1 MVGGVE
7 NITKYYNGNIIL
19 DNVTLMIEDTD
30 KIGLIGVNGC
40 GKTTLLRLIMGE
52 EAFDK
57 DRFGNGSIFLSKNI
71 TIGYL
76 RQNSGLDKDSKVF
89 EEMRTA
95 FSKLLEVGKQIREL
109 EKKMSV
115 LDNHLSLEYEQTENE
130 YARLTAYFEAND
142 GYLIDVKIRTVLNGM
157 GFGRDKDDA
166 VISTLSGGEKT
177 RLALAKLLL
186 EEPNLLILDEPT
198 NHLDFRT
205 IMWLE
210 DYLCGYRKALLVV
223 SHDRYF
229 LDKVC
234 TSIAE
239 IEQHKLTRYKGNYSA
254 FTLQKEMNIERQQKE
269 YEQQQEEIAKL
280 EDYIAK
286 NRTRA
291 STAASTQGRIKKL
304 EKIELI
310 EKPSVTLK
318 KPVIR
323 FIQTVEPEKDVLK
336 VNEIDIVAGEDNL
349 LCGCVDVGVRRGDKL
364 AVIGENGCGKST
376 LLKILQNRIPHSK
389 GRIEWGKNVKVSY
402 FDQEN
407 AQLNTEKSIIDELH
421 DRYPSFTDGEVRT
434 LLGKV
439 RLVGENVFK
448 PISVIS
454 GGERAKLCFAIMMQ
468 EMGNVLILDE
478 PTNHLDLTTKE
489 VLEAAMAEFEG
500 TEIFVSHD
508 RYLLKKVATRVLEI
522 ESGKAVYYD
531 CGFEEYLERKK
542 AAEAAAEAAL
552 NAEKSKAEEKPEKKE
567 YRTKEQRSNDAK
579 NRLRMKEIEARIAEL
594 EELSKKTAEEIADPQ
609 VAADYKLLE
618 EKCAL
623 LEDTKAEIG
632 ALEEEWLSIS

>member
-95 FSKLLEVGKQIREL
+95 FSKLLKVGKQIREL

-239 IEQHKLTRYKGNYSA
+239 IEQHKLTRYKGNYS
-254 FTLQKEMNIERQQKE
+254 E
-269 YEQQQEEIAKL
+269 
-280 EDYIAK
+280 
-286 NRTRA
+286 
-291 STAASTQGRIKKL
+291 
-304 EKIELI
+304 
-310 EKPSVTLK
+310 
-318 KPVIR
+318 
-323 FIQTVEPEKDVLK
+323 
-336 VNEIDIVAGEDNL
+336 
-349 LCGCVDVGVRRGDKL
+349 
-364 AVIGENGCGKST
+364 GK
-376 LLKILQNRIPHSK
+376 
-389 GRIEWGKNVKVSY
+389 
-402 FDQEN
+402 
-407 AQLNTEKSIIDELH
+407 
-421 DRYPSFTDGEVRT
+421 
-434 LLGKV
+434 
-439 RLVGENVFK
+439 
-448 PISVIS
+448 
-454 GGERAKLCFAIMMQ
+454 
-468 EMGNVLILDE
+468 
-478 PTNHLDLTTKE
+478 
-489 VLEAAMAEFEG
+489 
-500 TEIFVSHD
+500 
-508 RYLLKKVATRVLEI
+508 
-522 ESGKAVYYD
+522 
-531 CGFEEYLERKK
+531 
-542 AAEAAAEAAL
+542 
-552 NAEKSKAEEKPEKKE
+552 
-567 YRTKEQRSNDAK
+567 
-579 NRLRMKEIEARIAEL
+579 
-594 EELSKKTAEEIADPQ
+594 
-609 VAADYKLLE
+609 
-618 EKCAL
+618 
-623 LEDTKAEIG
+623 
-632 ALEEEWLSIS
+632 